1 MDTHDI
7 GGERT
12 ARRARLALVEQVV
25 LELHR
30 TSEVEESNANRV
42 DLLVDPELIIREEEW
57 VNHIMD
63 GGNFDS
69 KLVAAKQVELQKFE
83 KLKVYE
89 IAREEEFKT

>member
-1 MDTHDI
+1 M
-7 GGERT
+7 
-12 ARRARLALVEQVV
+12 V

-30 TSEVEESNANRV
+30 TSEVEESNATRV
-42 DLLVDPELIIREEEW
+42 DLLFDPELIIREEEW
-57 VNHIMD
+57 VNHIMN

-69 KLVAAKQVELQKFE
+69 KLVAAAKQMELQKFE

>member
-1 MDTHDI
+1 M
-7 GGERT
+7 
-12 ARRARLALVEQVV
+12 V

-30 TSEVEESNANRV
+30 TSEVEESNATRF

-57 VNHIMD
+57 VNHIMN

-69 KLVAAKQVELQKFE
+69 KLVAAAKQVELQKFE